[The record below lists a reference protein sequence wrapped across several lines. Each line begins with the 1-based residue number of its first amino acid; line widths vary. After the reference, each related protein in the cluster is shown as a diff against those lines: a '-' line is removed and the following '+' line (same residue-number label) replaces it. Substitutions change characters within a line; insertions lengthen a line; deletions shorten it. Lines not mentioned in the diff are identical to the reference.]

1 MAWIRNLFAIQ
12 KITNVNINLYF
23 LQKRRDVGYE
33 VNRLP
38 WWLDGKTS
46 ACNAGDPRSILR
58 LGKSPGEGIGSPLQ
72 YSCLKNGQRS
82 LAGYSPWSCKE
93 SYTSEWLT
101 FSVQFFKL
109 YNMINP
115 FKVNLVQSQ
124 YYTTTTIYPVSKY
137 FYNPRRKT
145 VPIKQLL
152 SIPSHSQPLVTTS
165 LLSV

>member
-82 LAGYSPWSCKE
+82 LAGYSPWGHRVRHDWAANTTAWSKDDMRQRTQIFFFTFAFGQFNGYLLIFDHRDSISFPHISIFFWE
-93 SYTSEWLT
+93 ITHFLLNVFWL
-101 FSVQFFKL
+101 
-109 YNMINP
+109 
-115 FKVNLVQSQ
+115 
-124 YYTTTTIYPVSKY
+124 
-137 FYNPRRKT
+137 
-145 VPIKQLL
+145 
-152 SIPSHSQPLVTTS
+152 HC
-165 LLSV
+165 